1 MARPAAGSLLGA
13 WRLLRWEIVYDGGRR
28 GYPFGELAAGLLIYS
43 ADGFMSACIMTA
55 GRPRLS
61 AANPRAAAPAE
72 RAAAYDGYFSYAG
85 RYLTAGRRVFHE
97 VEIALNP
104 AMTGTVQ
111 VRSARRVGRMLEL
124 SADESLPMGACR
136 QHRLLWQRPR
146 PESAAQ
152 SRRRLR

>member
-1 MARPAAGSLLGA
+1 MPRPAAGFLLGA
-13 WRLLRWEIVYDGGRR
+13 WRLVRWEIVYDGERHA
-28 GYPFGELAAGLLIYS
+28 YPFGELAVGLLTYT

-61 AANPRAAAPAE
+61 TANPRAAAPAE
-72 RAAAYDGYFSYAG
+72 RAAAFDGYFSYAG
-85 RYLTAGRRVFHE
+85 RYRTVGQRVFHD

-111 VRSARRVGRMLEL
+111 VRDARRVGRMLEL
-124 SADESLPMGACR
+124 SADEPLPTGACR

-152 SRRRLR
+152 TRRRSR